1 MRHQS
6 VAILAQDF
14 LLKQAFNTAI
24 FCRAIGM
31 VRRSQSRSGLLPV
44 AGLGC
49 LVAALSIR
57 SLAHAAATAFS
68 AGWRT
73 TLRGAPRG
81 SRAGTQAKKDLGE
94 FDFGEYD
101 IGSSTGVLEA
111 DEETI
116 ELSAPEAEV
125 FARRKTG
132 RWECDNCGFTYN
144 PNDGFGA
151 IPPGTPF
158 QDLPATFRCPQC
170 MVSKD
175 RFEEEFE
182 EIAGFAENQGY
193 GLGFNTMTSGQ
204 KNLVIWGGLGLAFL
218 TFLGVYFVD

>member
-1 MRHQS
+1 
-6 VAILAQDF
+6 
-14 LLKQAFNTAI
+14 
-24 FCRAIGM
+24 M
-31 VRRSQSRSGLLPV
+31 VRRSHCRSGLAPV
-44 AGLGC
+44 VGLGC
-49 LVAALSIR
+49 LATALSIR
-57 SLAHAAATAFS
+57 SLAHAAAAAFV

-73 TLRGAPRG
+73 PTLRGARG
-81 SRAGTQAKKDLGE
+81 SLVGTQAKKDDLGE

-111 DEETI
+111 DEEKI
-116 ELSAPEAEV
+116 QLSAPEAEV

-132 RWECDNCGFTYN
+132 RWECSNCGWYYN

-151 IPPGTPF
+151 IAPGTTF
-158 QDLPATFRCPQC
+158 QDLPASFRCPQC

-175 RFEEEFE
+175 KFEEEFE

-204 KNLVIWGGLGLAFL
+204 KNLVIWGGLGLAFAA
-218 TFLGVYFVD
+218 FLGVYFID